1 MASHDGCQIG
11 ISAEEFELAILEYRP
26 FLVNLA
32 WKWLG
37 SRELAEDV
45 VQDSLAYLWTRLDAY
60 DPQRGS
66 LGQWLGK
73 CVGNRIRNANRDR
86 KYDPKNDGLA
96 IYHGISQPGQ
106 DSHFRVNQ
114 VLDQVSYMTGPMRE
128 VMDLFILGL
137 DVKEISKGLG
147 ITRKKAQYW
156 VDKGLDKLRKR
167 VR

>member
-86 KYDPKNDGLA
+86 HKQPSRDEFV
-96 IYHGISQPGQ
+96 IGISPPSQ
-106 DSHFRVNQ
+106 DSHLRVNQ
-114 VLDQVSYMTGPMRE
+114 VLDQVARMTGPMRE

-137 DVKEISKGLG
+137 DVKEISKSLG
-147 ITRKKAQYW
+147 ITRKTAQYW